1 VNPPDRKLT
10 YAEAGVDIGAGE
22 KAVELIKAHVRSTFR
37 PEVVG
42 DVGGFGGL
50 FAVDWKR
57 FRDPLL
63 VSSTDGVGTKSLV
76 ARLANRRNTIGI
88 DCVAMSVDDIA
99 AQGAEPLFFLDYISI
114 GKLVPDEIDEMV
126 AGVAEGC
133 RRARCALLGGEMSE
147 HPGVM
152 EPGEFDL
159 VGFAVGIVER
169 SAVLPRD
176 VRPGDRII
184 GFASPGLRCNGYSL
198 ARAALLERA
207 RLDLHGPAWPGAH
220 TTLAEVLLEPSVIYA
235 PAMLELARKVPV
247 HAFAHVTGGGIPGNL
262 VRVLPDRCDGVVW
275 RGTWDE
281 PRIFAEIQRAG
292 DVSDDEMEQVF
303 NLGVGMLAVVAG
315 DAAER
320 GLDVVR
326 AAGHDAWLVGDVVE
340 GQNRAY
346 IGKR

>member
-1 VNPPDRKLT
+1 MKPPDRKLT
-10 YAEAGVDIGAGE
+10 YSEAGVDIAAGE

-57 FRDPLL
+57 FREPLL

-76 ARLANRRNTIGI
+76 ARLAGRRSTIGV

-114 GKLVPDEIDEMV
+114 GKLVPEEIDELV

-133 RRARCALLGGEMSE
+133 RQARCALLGGEMSE

-152 EPGEFDL
+152 EEGEFDL
-159 VGFAVGIVER
+159 VGFAVGVVER
-169 SAVLPRD
+169 ADVLPRN
-176 VRPGDRII
+176 VRAGDRIV

-198 ARAALLERA
+198 ARAALLDRA
-207 RLDLHGPAWPGAH
+207 GMDLHEPAWAGAH
-220 TTLAEVLLEPSVIYA
+220 TSLADVLLEPSVIYA
-235 PAMLELARKVPV
+235 PALLELARKVEV

-262 VRVLPDRCDGVVW
+262 VRVLPERCDGVVW
-275 RGTWDE
+275 RGTWAE

-292 DVSDDEMEQVF
+292 DVSDLEMQSVF
-303 NLGVGMLAVVAG
+303 NLGVGMLAVVAS
-315 DAAER
+315 DDAER
-320 GLDVVR
+320 ALDVVR
-326 AAGHDAWLVGDVVE
+326 AEGHDAWIVGEIVDGHGRARVE
-340 GQNRAY
+340 TR
-346 IGKR
+346 